1 MIREELGHGAG
12 HEDQAT
18 DLVVG
23 IARGSSAAERKSSA
37 SSPGSTI
44 NGG

>member
-18 DLVVG
+18 DLAAG
-23 IARGSSAAERKSSA
+23 IGHDSRFY
-37 SSPGSTI
+37 I
-44 NGG
+44 LMILLYQL